1 MVQIPQMSIFDI
13 EHHEGDVLIVVVEF
27 LGFVAEFSLDLDD
40 AVEGLV
46 GDHRLEPDVQ
56 LQKSSGVC
64 FIQADMVEPRPR
76 TRLGHVREHRAVELK
91 SLKAEPA

>member
-1 MVQIPQMSIFDI
+1 MSIFDI

-56 LQKSSGVC
+56 FEEGGGVTTVQAHLAINSN
-64 FIQADMVEPRPR
+64 FIC
-76 TRLGHVREHRAVELK
+76 K
-91 SLKAEPA
+91 

>member
-1 MVQIPQMSIFDI
+1 MTIFDI

-27 LGFVAEFSLDLDD
+27 LWFVAELSPDLDD

-56 LQKSSGVC
+56 LQEGGGMGL
-64 FIQADMVEPRPR
+64 I
-76 TRLGHVREHRAVELK
+76 
-91 SLKAEPA
+91 